1 MEYPIYILD
10 VEGDDRL
17 IVDAIGMVD
26 NPAIEREWMAF
37 SKKKNHFEVVSEE
50 KMILAGPLM
59 VADLPIER
67 VDNSGNKFYVTFPA
81 KTILKIVQKI
91 KKRGIKLSLNFDHN
105 PNNVAQ
111 TAYLLN
117 DFIISKMIG
126 ISTPTG
132 FGTLSEGSWF
142 GLVQFEDKEEFKA
155 AKLRSGF
162 SVEGYFNEM
171 YLKDEEELVIE
182 KLREKINQYEKSN

>member
-17 IVDAIGMVD
+17 IVDAIGMVQ

-37 SKKKNHFEVVSEE
+37 SKQQQLFNVVSEE

-67 VDNSGNKFYVTFPA
+67 LDGAGNKFYVTFPA

-91 KKRGIKLSLNFDHN
+91 KKRGLKLSLNFDHN
-105 PNNVAQ
+105 PMNTVES
-111 TAYLLN
+111 AYLLN
-117 DFIISKMIG
+117 DFIISEKMG
-126 ISTPTG
+126 IKTPTG
-132 FGTLSEGSWF
+132 FGKLSDGSWF
-142 GLVQFEDKEEFKA
+142 GVVQFENKEDFEA

-171 YLKDEEELVIE
+171 YLKDEEELIIE
-182 KLREKINQYEKSN
+182 KLRQKINQYEESN